1 MIGLANAKRGS
12 VVSRGRKERQRGA
25 ELAEFAIVFPLFL
38 ALLFALIWV
47 GRAMSVYGTITR
59 AAREGA
65 RFAVAPSCASCP
77 SNSLPGNASP
87 TDTEVVNVIN
97 GSLKAASLSPGS
109 IQSYSPPGTLTFC
122 TGVPVAACTTSGNI
136 RICRGV
142 QLNTT
147 APPQQCGTVVS
158 YSYPVPMALSVQTA
172 GALVKLPQ
180 ITVATSVQVS
190 QE

>member
-1 MIGLANAKRGS
+1 MMTLANVR
-12 VVSRGRKERQRGA
+12 RGRVIPCRKQRQRGA
-25 ELAEFAIVFPLFL
+25 ELAEFAMVFPLFL
-38 ALLFALIWV
+38 ALIFALLWA
-47 GRAMSVYGTITR
+47 GRALSVYGTITR

-65 RFAVAPSCASCP
+65 RFAAAPSCASCTP
-77 SNSLPGNASP
+77 ANTSP
-87 TDTEVVNVIN
+87 TDTEVANVIKN
-97 GSLKAASLSPGS
+97 SLQAASLSPTS
-109 IQSYSPPGTLTFC
+109 VQSYTPPGTTTFC

-158 YSYPVPMALSVQTA
+158 YAYPVPLSFSVQTA

-180 ITVATSVQVS
+180 VTVSTSVQVS

>member
-1 MIGLANAKRGS
+1 
-12 VVSRGRKERQRGA
+12 
-25 ELAEFAIVFPLFL
+25 
-38 ALLFALIWV
+38 
-47 GRAMSVYGTITR
+47 
-59 AAREGA
+59 
-65 RFAVAPSCASCP
+65 
-77 SNSLPGNASP
+77 
-87 TDTEVVNVIN
+87 
-97 GSLKAASLSPGS
+97 
-109 IQSYSPPGTLTFC
+109 
-122 TGVPVAACTTSGNI
+122 VAACTTSGNI